1 MSQFLNGVKYCVIAL
16 TRVAFSKPA
25 LMAFLGTDLAIVA
38 EGN

>member
-1 MSQFLNGVKYCVIAL
+1 MTPTLESRTRTDTL